1 MRATRSPAGMRT
13 ARLKIPLTLRPLT
26 GAATFYAKWTEN
38 PTEPYPPAEGNAR
51 GEITMEVGEIRTQ
64 NGSKGSGHAWTSSD
78 LSIVKI
84 TDDDDE
90 REVKFKGVSAGTAY
104 LTHTYTN
111 KGNQVT
117 EYWKVTVSP
126 AAPKTYTVRFSA
138 NGGSGSAP
146 ESVTVKEGETITLPG
161 QGNLSG
167 YGKVFVGWSNGSDA
181 TGSDNFTSQFVYPS
195 GSYYTVTE
203 NVTLYA
209 TWASQ
214 GVTGTFFI
222 RLDGRIPYEP
232 GGYDSSDYSSGITIK
247 NVISVAKFTS
257 GESAVLANLRAT
269 PTADQIKKVWPTY
282 DYRTQYIQW
291 YVIKHEGDGWHID
304 GVLLERDLI
313 NLNYDANCVDPTGNV
328 PMGDQYNVNDTV
340 TVERGTVA
348 RRGYTFGS
356 WNTASDGSGTS
367 YEPGDTFTITEATT
381 LYAQWIPN
389 GNTKYIVEHYLETAA
404 GSGEYTS
411 AAREQKSGSTD
422 SEVSATPN
430 TYEGYEYNAAKSRAT
445 GIIAADGSLVLELYY
460 DKLPT
465 YGVTYEYATPG
476 LPGAVAD
483 TIPSDDGMY
492 LAGAS
497 VTAKS
502 PSQTS
507 VTVEENGVVIGTWSF
522 NGWDE
527 ASKNMAEGGITFTGT
542 WTYTETG
549 KARVTHVYSGEL
561 PDAVMATLPTDS
573 NEYYIGA
580 PVTPTAPT
588 STTVTITNADGIVTD
603 TYTFGGWD
611 KQSDTMVS
619 GGVTFTGTWTHT
631 KTAQAGVQYVYSTP
645 GLPGEVTA
653 TRPTDA
659 NLYYIGTA
667 VNAQNPSSTSVDIVK
682 NGVTVGTWT
691 FGGWDKPS
699 DTMVSGGITFT
710 GTWTYEAA
718 TEYGVSYQ
726 YVAAEGTLPDAIS
739 TSGGA
744 SRCPTARLTLLTRP

>member
-1 MRATRSPAGMRT
+1 
-13 ARLKIPLTLRPLT
+13 
-26 GAATFYAKWTEN
+26 
-38 PTEPYPPAEGNAR
+38 
-51 GEITMEVGEIRTQ
+51 
-64 NGSKGSGHAWTSSD
+64 
-78 LSIVKI
+78 
-84 TDDDDE
+84 
-90 REVKFKGVSAGTAY
+90 
-104 LTHTYTN
+104 
-111 KGNQVT
+111 
-117 EYWKVTVSP
+117 
-126 AAPKTYTVRFSA
+126 
-138 NGGSGSAP
+138 
-146 ESVTVKEGETITLPG
+146 
-161 QGNLSG
+161 
-167 YGKVFVGWSNGSDA
+167 
-181 TGSDNFTSQFVYPS
+181 
-195 GSYYTVTE
+195 
-203 NVTLYA
+203 
-209 TWASQ
+209 
-214 GVTGTFFI
+214 
-222 RLDGRIPYEP
+222 
-232 GGYDSSDYSSGITIK
+232 
-247 NVISVAKFTS
+247 
-257 GESAVLANLRAT
+257 
-269 PTADQIKKVWPTY
+269 
-282 DYRTQYIQW
+282 
-291 YVIKHEGDGWHID
+291 
-304 GVLLERDLI
+304 
-313 NLNYDANCVDPTGNV
+313 
-328 PMGDQYNVNDTV
+328 MGDQYNVNDTV

-744 SRCPTARLTLLTRP
+744 YAVSDSTTYLVNATVTRKNDVPVGTAYDVMENGVKTGTWTLTSWNADSAKMTDQGVTFTGTWTYKAAKQYTLTYVVDGNTVQTETLYAGQTVPSYEYTPDEAYLEFRGWYSNSGCTDSTTVPGTMPSDNLTVYGKTIYKTYEYTINYYYQNENGTSYTQDTSATRTDSAPYNTKISTVDPIGGMKTGFVFGHTSPASGSITIGTGSNVLNVYYDRGQYAYTIEYYYDNELDENATVTDTAAFRSRDFLYRKKQNRASGLITLPHRPSRLEPARTLFASTMSRIPLVIPSITTMMASLIPPRQSV

>member
-1 MRATRSPAGMRT
+1 MLHLLTETTYNYYTVTFVPNNGTEEAPAEDIT
-13 ARLKIPLTLRPLT
+13 VNVVPELPEQFPVPAFPELTYEGHTLAGWYADSAFENSADLASLT

-269 PTADQIKKVWPTY
+269 PTADQIKKYGPPM
-282 DYRTQYIQW
+282 I
-291 YVIKHEGDGWHID
+291 I
-304 GVLLERDLI
+304 VLNI
-313 NLNYDANCVDPTGNV
+313 SS
-328 PMGDQYNVNDTV
+328 
-340 TVERGTVA
+340 GTLSSMKA
-348 RRGYTFGS
+348 TAGIS
-356 WNTASDGSGTS
+356 TASC
-367 YEPGDTFTITEATT
+367 
-381 LYAQWIPN
+381 L
-389 GNTKYIVEHYLETAA
+389 
-404 GSGEYTS
+404 
-411 AAREQKSGSTD
+411 REILST
-422 SEVSATPN
+422 
-430 TYEGYEYNAAKSRAT
+430 
-445 GIIAADGSLVLELYY
+445 
-460 DKLPT
+460 
-465 YGVTYEYATPG
+465 
-476 LPGAVAD
+476 
-483 TIPSDDGMY
+483 
-492 LAGAS
+492 
-497 VTAKS
+497 
-502 PSQTS
+502 
-507 VTVEENGVVIGTWSF
+507 
-522 NGWDE
+522 
-527 ASKNMAEGGITFTGT
+527 
-542 WTYTETG
+542 
-549 KARVTHVYSGEL
+549 
-561 PDAVMATLPTDS
+561 
-573 NEYYIGA
+573 
-580 PVTPTAPT
+580 
-588 STTVTITNADGIVTD
+588 
-603 TYTFGGWD
+603 
-611 KQSDTMVS
+611 
-619 GGVTFTGTWTHT
+619 
-631 KTAQAGVQYVYSTP
+631 
-645 GLPGEVTA
+645 
-653 TRPTDA
+653 
-659 NLYYIGTA
+659 
-667 VNAQNPSSTSVDIVK
+667 
-682 NGVTVGTWT
+682 
-691 FGGWDKPS
+691 
-699 DTMVSGGITFT
+699 
-710 GTWTYEAA
+710 
-718 TEYGVSYQ
+718 
-726 YVAAEGTLPDAIS
+726 
-739 TSGGA
+739 
-744 SRCPTARLTLLTRP
+744 